1 MNDKNLNKM
10 LFICHNDFFLKFK
23 RGPTNDPLALG
34 RAKDFQKTQR
44 KTTITL
50 TQEKLLES
58 QLLPNLLGLL
68 HTGISDLMFLHL
80 QCHLPLHQLDL
91 HG

>member
-34 RAKDFQKTQR
+34 RAKDFQKHKGKQ
-44 KTTITL
+44 
-50 TQEKLLES
+50 
-58 QLLPNLLGLL
+58 QLL
-68 HTGISDLMFLHL
+68 
-80 QCHLPLHQLDL
+80 
-91 HG
+91 